1 MMSETVLPLLEA
13 VSHLPDGL
21 LIVDGSGHIVYANRT
36 AVEMLGYAA
45 PELGDMPLSDLTSCS
60 AEVEAVAG
68 HGAHGDPPAE
78 FSLTTDLCCKP
89 GHQIRCELVVRRFH
103 HGEQPHA
110 LVLLKPVPAP
120 VGPLSEG
127 DERLLFNIVENFPMA
142 VLLKDIDHGFRYARV
157 NKGFESM
164 FDVTRDMILGRT
176 ERDILPKEEAEI
188 ITEYYREIVGGN
200 NTLQGTVQPL
210 TTNRGRRFV
219 RSFNNIIPDESGG
232 PKYILSVLE
241 DRTDEVMRERHARIQ
256 SARMENYLRVADS
269 ALMDINRTGIIVTAN
284 EKLAA
289 ACGAS
294 VANLV
299 GRDFRDMPFG
309 DDEHRVWITVL
320 GAALQGRQSEGA
332 VDTFEASLGGIYFRW
347 KVLANEHRSRDEIF
361 SVTVVGEDITEI
373 NQRRLEAERANR
385 SKSEFLAN
393 MSHELRTPL
402 NAIIGYSE
410 MLQELAGEDG
420 RTEDIGDLQRI
431 IGAGR
436 HLLGLINQILD
447 LAKIESGRT
456 DVDIEQ
462 VNLHELLEDIR
473 NVGARMIEANGNE
486 YLVQGRLSS
495 PLFTDELKLKQVLL
509 NLVTN
514 AAKFTQNGK
523 IVLRYEVDAA
533 DVRFSVT
540 DTGVGI
546 PKEAH
551 SRIFD
556 AFTQADGSTTRQF
569 GGTGLGLAICRRL
582 CEALGGSI
590 AVDSAPGK
598 GSSFTI
604 VLPQGRAP
612 GRAAERPA
620 RAEVGTMP

>member
-1 MMSETVLPLLEA
+1 MMNETLPPLLEA

-21 LIVDGSGHIVYANRT
+21 LIVGASGSILFANST
-36 AVEMLGYAA
+36 AADMLGYAA
-45 PELGDMPLSDLTSCS
+45 AELCGIPLSDLTSRS
-60 AEVEAVAG
+60 AEVEAVSGSGAVDS
-68 HGAHGDPPAE
+68 HGETAFID
-78 FSLTTDLCCKP
+78 DLRCKP
-89 GHQIRCELVVRRFH
+89 GHQIRCRLVARPFAH
-103 HGEQPHA
+103 DGLPHA
-110 LVLLKPVPAP
+110 LILLQPTPVPSSPSTAT
-120 VGPLSEG
+120 
-127 DERLLFNIVENFPMA
+127 DERLLFDIVENFPMA
-142 VLLKDIDHGFRYARV
+142 VLLKDIDHGFRYAMV

-176 ERDILPKEEAEI
+176 ERDILPAGEAEI
-188 ITEYYREIVGGN
+188 ITDYYREIVGGDN
-200 NTLQGTVQPL
+200 RLQGTVQPL

-241 DRTDEVMRERHARIQ
+241 DRTDEVMRARQARIQ

-269 ALMDINRTGIIVTAN
+269 ALMDINRFGIIVTAN

-320 GAALQGRQSEGA
+320 GSALQGRQSEGA

-410 MLQELAGEDG
+410 MLQELADEDG
-420 RTEDIGDLQRI
+420 RTEDTGDLARI

-462 VNLHELLEDIR
+462 VNLHELLDDIR

-486 YLVQGRLSS
+486 FLMQGTLSS

-514 AAKFTQNGK
+514 AAKFTHHGK
-523 IVLRYEVDAA
+523 IVLRYDVDASHA
-533 DVRFSVT
+533 RFSVS

-569 GGTGLGLAICRRL
+569 GGTGLGLAICRRF

-598 GSSFTI
+598 GSWFTV
-604 VLPQGRAP
+604 VLPQGRTPA
-612 GRAAERPA
+612 RSEERPT
-620 RAEVGTMP
+620 RADLGAMP